1 MSLALGLVSLTERGP
16 FLFLFPIA
24 FVIAFAFPGL
34 IWVSYIYSRTIT
46 SPEPQRLVL
55 IALAWGM
62 FSTLPAS
69 LLNDLGSRIVE
80 VNQNALLGKGD
91 FGTPELIL
99 VSVIA
104 PFVEELLKPIG
115 LIFIMKRLK
124 TPYEGVLYG
133 VACGMGFA
141 IIENMLYELFILLWY
156 GSDAWTL
163 NAFVRGIGST
173 VLHTVGPAAIGF
185 AIAYS
190 RQMERS
196 MTMPLV
202 YAYVFGFVMH
212 GAWNGFATLPL
223 LKSGQT
229 WEYFSYLLIAI
240 MIVLC
245 LIFIIKSLEY
255 GKYYSRL
262 ELTAAKFDD
271 LEEETNSGH

>member
-1 MSLALGLVSLTERGP
+1 M
-16 FLFLFPIA
+16 
-24 FVIAFAFPGL
+24 
-34 IWVSYIYSRTIT
+34 
-46 SPEPQRLVL
+46 

-62 FSTLPAS
+62 FSTLPSS
-69 LLNDLGSRIVE
+69 LLNDLGSRIVD

-104 PFVEELLKPIG
+104 PFVEELLKPVG
-115 LIFIMKRLK
+115 LIFILKRLK

-173 VLHTVGPAAIGF
+173 VLHAVGPAAIGF
-185 AIAYS
+185 AVAYS
-190 RQMERS
+190 RQMEVS
-196 MTMPLV
+196 MKSYLI
-202 YAYVFGFVMH
+202 YAYIFGFVMH
-212 GAWNGFATLPL
+212 AAWNGFATLPL
-223 LKSGQT
+223 LKSGEN

-240 MIVLC
+240 MIILC
-245 LIFIIKSLEY
+245 LAFIVKSLEY

-262 ELTAAKFDD
+262 ELAAASFED

>member
-1 MSLALGLVSLTERGP
+1 M
-16 FLFLFPIA
+16 
-24 FVIAFAFPGL
+24 
-34 IWVSYIYSRTIT
+34 
-46 SPEPQRLVL
+46 
-55 IALAWGM
+55 
-62 FSTLPAS
+62 
-69 LLNDLGSRIVE
+69 
-80 VNQNALLGKGD
+80 
-91 FGTPELIL
+91 
-99 VSVIA
+99 
-104 PFVEELLKPIG
+104 
-115 LIFIMKRLK
+115 
-124 TPYEGVLYG
+124 
-133 VACGMGFA
+133 
-141 IIENMLYELFILLWY
+141 
-156 GSDAWTL
+156 

-173 VLHTVGPAAIGF
+173 VLHAVGPAAIGF

-190 RQMERS
+190 RQMEKP

-202 YAYVFGFVMH
+202 YAYIFGFVMH

-223 LKSGQT
+223 LKSGQA